1 MSTSRPFAYNLGG
14 SPISGTEQVGNLAIG
29 TPTNGFDS
37 TGLQWW
43 NGPNEDLGYV
53 IAHQTPGGN
62 QPNPLSIPAYLGFW
76 RSNAKTDQSFI
87 DLAEYVS
94 YSINSPQNFTG
105 GTQAKTWLN
114 ANGYWTSYG
123 QGGGSGSTT
132 GDYYLLNQYSPAVSA
147 GSITFPDANLNQPSL
162 NPNLVG
168 QHGYEIYI
176 NKFDFNNNDMSATL
190 DNLVGRSGTF
200 TLTQGVNSATYSFTS
215 NAFAFGGPYP
225 TNYWWGD
232 VHNPSSPANAIT
244 LTSASPSN
252 FDTINPITITVS

>member
-123 QGGGSGSTT
+123 QGGGSGS
-132 GDYYLLNQYSPAVSA
+132 N
-147 GSITFPDANLNQPSL
+147 
-162 NPNLVG
+162 
-168 QHGYEIYI
+168 
-176 NKFDFNNNDMSATL
+176 
-190 DNLVGRSGTF
+190 R
-200 TLTQGVNSATYSFTS
+200 
-215 NAFAFGGPYP
+215 
-225 TNYWWGD
+225 
-232 VHNPSSPANAIT
+232 
-244 LTSASPSN
+244 
-252 FDTINPITITVS
+252 